1 MTNTRQEDILD
12 YVATELAAT
21 AGAAGRVYR
30 SRTEAYSRDESPAV
44 SVEPGLD
51 SAASQ
56 PVSTCYIDWTFQLVI
71 AVFSRGQHGIGRPS
85 ADQVADPVIHSVH
98 SLLMADRSL
107 GGHAIDV
114 WPVSRDPQLVSAE
127 DPSIVTVLT
136 YRVRYRTGVADLSIS
151 GH

>member
-1 MTNTRQEDILD
+1 MTNTRQEDILA

-21 AGAAGRVYR
+21 DGAIGRVYR

-44 SVEPGLD
+44 SIEPGLD

-71 AVFSRGQHGIGRPS
+71 AVFAKGQHGAAGPS
-85 ADQVADPVIHSVH
+85 ADQVADPVIHSIH

-107 GGHAIDV
+107 GGHAMDV
-114 WPVSRDPQLVSAE
+114 WPVSRDPQLVSAD
-127 DPSIVTVLT
+127 DPAIVTVLT
-136 YRVRYRTGVADLSIS
+136 YQVRYRTGITDLSVS